1 MNSSIQDK
9 VDALIKQQLSEWPL
23 AKSNFDG
30 LQKVITREMVVNNQF
45 VLKIQFNPERIRSSA
60 AKVDA
65 QSVKA
70 RKCFLCPAHLPA
82 EQKGIE
88 ALNDYLILV
97 NPYPIFS
104 RHLTIP
110 LKQHLDQRI
119 EGRFGEMLLLAEQL
133 PDFVVF
139 YNGPQCGASAPD
151 HFHFQA
157 GNKGFMP
164 IEQELPRLTAA
175 TLRQTRK
182 CRLTA
187 IDNYLRKALVITGS
201 DRSVLEQWFQE
212 ILDLLKHWIPSN
224 PEPMLNI
231 LTLWTGNEWQVV
243 LFPRKKHRP
252 DQFYHEGDEQILL
265 SPASVDFGGVLIT
278 PREAD
283 YNKLNEALIS
293 DIFKQVTI
301 DDEAWEALKDRVKGR
316 SEA

>member
-65 QSVKA
+65 RSIKE
-70 RKCFLCPAHLPA
+70 RKCFLCPANLPA

-119 EGRFGEMLLLAEQL
+119 EGRFAEMLLLAELL

-164 IEQELPRLTAA
+164 IEQELLRLTAA
-175 TLRQTRK
+175 TLRQTRE

-187 IDNYLRKALVITGS
+187 IDNYLRKALVMTGS

-212 ILDLLKHWIPSN
+212 IMDLLKHWIPST

-231 LTLWTGNEWQVV
+231 LAFWTGKEWQVV

-252 DQFYHEGDEQILL
+252 DQFYREGDEQILL

-283 YNKLNEALIS
+283 YYKLNETLIM
-293 DIFKQVTI
+293 DIFEQVTI
-301 DDEAWEALKDRVKGR
+301 GDEEWEALKDRL
-316 SEA
+316 

>member
-23 AKSNFDG
+23 AKNNYKG

-45 VLKIQFNPERIRSSA
+45 VLKIQFNPERLRSSA
-60 AKVDA
+60 AKVDD

-70 RKCFLCPAHLPA
+70 RKCFLCPTHLPA

-88 ALNDYLILV
+88 TLNDYLILI

-164 IEQELPRLTAA
+164 IEQELSQLAA
-175 TLRQTRK
+175 VTLRQTPE
-182 CRLTA
+182 CRIEA
-187 IDNYLRKALVITGS
+187 IDNYLRKALIMTGS
-201 DRSVLEQWFQE
+201 DKDILEQWFQE
-212 ILDLLKHWIPSN
+212 IFELLKDLIPSN

-231 LTLWTGNEWQVV
+231 LTLWTGNEWQVII
-243 LFPRKKHRP
+243 FPRKKHRP
-252 DQFYHEGDEQILL
+252 DQFYLEGDDQILL

-283 YNKLNEALIS
+283 YYKLNEAIIT
-293 DIFKQVTI
+293 DIFKQVTL
-301 DDEAWEALKDRVKGR
+301 DDGAWEALKGQL
-316 SEA
+316 